1 MFMTQIFFLFLKFCN
16 MCKICNRILQVNNL
30 AKSKLQYDVKTQYRL
45 ISRKFWSTD
54 VISPE
59 RSLNQPKATRVCIY
73 PFDKPMKWLY
83 FRSFVV
89 SVLFA
94 CFHLKV
100 IRKSLYLVCGFIGFV
115 VVVVFL
121 YKSWNR

>member
-1 MFMTQIFFLFLKFCN
+1 MTHIFFLFLKFCN

-30 AKSKLQYDVKTQYRL
+30 ATSKLQYDVKTKYRL

-73 PFDKPMKWLY
+73 LFDKPMKWLY

-100 IRKSLYLVCGFIGFV
+100 IQKSLYLLCGFIGFV

>member
-1 MFMTQIFFLFLKFCN
+1 MTHIFFLFLKFCN
-16 MCKICNRILQVNNL
+16 MCKICNRIVQVNNL
-30 AKSKLQYDVKTQYRL
+30 PKSKLQYDVKTKYRL
-45 ISRKFWSTD
+45 ISRKFSCTD

-59 RSLNQPKATRVCIY
+59 CSLNQPKATRVSIY

-83 FRSFVV
+83 FRSFAV

-100 IRKSLYLVCGFIGFV
+100 IRKSLYFFCGCYRFCCCCCCCFIQD
-115 VVVVFL
+115 L
-121 YKSWNR
+121 A

>member
-1 MFMTQIFFLFLKFCN
+1 MTQIFLLFLKFCN
-16 MCKICNRILQVNNL
+16 MCKICNRILQVNNI
-30 AKSKLQYDVKTQYRL
+30 AKSKLQYDVKTKYRL
-45 ISRKFWSTD
+45 ISRKFSCTD

-59 RSLNQPKATRVCIY
+59 RSLNRPKATRVCIY

-100 IRKSLYLVCGFIGFV
+100 IRKSLYFVCGCYRFCCCCCCCCCFIQD
-115 VVVVFL
+115 L
-121 YKSWNR
+121 A

>member
-30 AKSKLQYDVKTQYRL
+30 AKSKLQYDVKTKYRL

>member
-30 AKSKLQYDVKTQYRL
+30 ATSKLQYDVKTKYRL

-73 PFDKPMKWLY
+73 LFDKPMKWLY

-115 VVVVFL
+115 VVVVFFIQEL
-121 YKSWNR
+121 E

>member
-1 MFMTQIFFLFLKFCN
+1 MTHIFFLFLKFCN

-30 AKSKLQYDVKTQYRL
+30 AKSKLQYDVKTKYRL
-45 ISRKFWSTD
+45 ISRKFSCTD

-59 RSLNQPKATRVCIY
+59 CSLNQPKATRVCMY

-83 FRSFVV
+83 FRPFVV

-100 IRKSLYLVCGFIGFV
+100 IRKSLYFFCGCYRFCCCCCCCFIQD
-115 VVVVFL
+115 L
-121 YKSWNR
+121 A